1 MGSFAVWGP
10 SRSDLDRLAWSIA
23 AAVDESFAWIELSEG
38 SAPPGSRELEVL
50 EEIGL
55 DRIDRLDRAEL
66 LVPTG
71 PFDRTGPPHDRTDR
85 TPPVVDLP
93 IRLRDHLDRRT
104 GPGVAK
110 ALVLANLDR
119 VLDLV
124 PDPSRLLSAIVAGSK
139 ARRLDLIATFGLDAA
154 PPLEPF
160 ECLVNVRAGADG
172 NIWNP
177 IVDWTSRSAELST
190 AVPPPPGPT
199 PSHREVVQH
208 LRGLRTRPA

>member
-23 AAVDESFAWIELSEG
+23 AAVDESFAWIELTEG
-38 SAPPGSRELEVL
+38 STPPGSRELEVL

-71 PFDRTGPPHDRTDR
+71 PFDRAGPSRDRTDR
-85 TPPVVDLP
+85 TPPLVDLP
-93 IRLRDHLDRRT
+93 IRLRDHLDRRA

-119 VLDLV
+119 VLELV
-124 PDPSRLLSAIVAGSK
+124 PDPSRLLAGIVAGSK
-139 ARRLDLIATFGLDAA
+139 ARRLDVIATFGLEKA
-154 PPLEPF
+154 PPLDPF
-160 ECLVNVRAGADG
+160 ECLVNVRAGLGG
-172 NIWNP
+172 NAWNP
-177 IVDWTSRSAELST
+177 IVDWTSRSVELSA
-190 AVPPPPGPT
+190 AVPPPPGT
-199 PSHREVVQH
+199 APSHREVVQH
-208 LRGLRTRPA
+208 LRGLRVKPV